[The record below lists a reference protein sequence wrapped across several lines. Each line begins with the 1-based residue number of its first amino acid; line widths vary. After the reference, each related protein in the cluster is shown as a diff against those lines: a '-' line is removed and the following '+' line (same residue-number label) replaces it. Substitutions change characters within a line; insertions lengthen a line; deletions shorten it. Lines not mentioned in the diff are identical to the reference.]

1 MKKLLCIVFISI
13 LIVNLSGCK
22 KAPEKSHYKDNFEF
36 KDIYD
41 VHADAKEDIAAAIS
55 RAQAGQKRILLIFG
69 GNWCPWCQRLHHLFE
84 TNAVIKEY
92 LQTHFELVLVDLG
105 KRDHN
110 MDVDEKYGHPN
121 KLGLPALVV
130 LDSDGL
136 QLCSQETGSLEFP
149 KDHQL
154 KGHDPEKVLQFLRS
168 WSTTKK

>member
-1 MKKLLCIVFISI
+1 MKKRICLLFMSV
-13 LIVNLSGCK
+13 LIVNYAACQ
-22 KAPEKSHYKDNFEF
+22 KAPEKSRYKDNFAF

-41 VHADAKEDIAAAIS
+41 DQADAKVDIAAAIT
-55 RAQAGQKRILLIFG
+55 RAQTDQKRILLMFG

-84 TNAVIKEY
+84 TNATIKDY
-92 LQTHFELVLVDLG
+92 LHTHFELVLVDLG

-110 MDVDEKYGHPN
+110 MDVDEKYGYPN

-130 LDSDGL
+130 LDSDGR

-154 KGHDPEKVLQFLRS
+154 RGHDPEKVLQFLRS
-168 WSTTKK
+168 WSLAKD